1 MSLSTTRDNPTIE
14 AHRFDYNGTILAW
27 ERISMDDSTGSDSDR
42 SHNSTADLSN
52 GSSRPLIILH
62 GWGASKKI
70 MQPLGRML
78 AFHHNCYVID
88 LAGFGE
94 SSEPPLAWNI
104 DDYADSIQAWVEH
117 IGLLKFDILA
127 HSFGGRITLKLL
139 TRPWSKEHVQ
149 NVLITGGA
157 GMKPRR
163 SASFYAKK
171 YVAKILK
178 APFNLLPEPFR
189 SRGLDWLRAT
199 STWKSLGSSEY
210 AVLSGIMRET
220 FVHSVTE
227 YLEPTL
233 PKISHSILLLWGE
246 NDVATPLY
254 QAQRMEKGLSEA
266 ALVVMD
272 GCGHYAFLDKPK
284 QFVAIAEAYLKPT
297 DQED

>member
-1 MSLSTTRDNPTIE
+1 
-14 AHRFDYNGTILAW
+14 
-27 ERISMDDSTGSDSDR
+27 
-42 SHNSTADLSN
+42 
-52 GSSRPLIILH
+52 
-62 GWGASKKI
+62 
-70 MQPLGRML
+70 ML
-78 AFHHNCYVID
+78 AFHHDCYVID

-94 SSEPPLAWNI
+94 SSEPPFAWKI
-104 DDYADSIQAWVEH
+104 DDYADSIQAWADH
-117 IGLLKFDILA
+117 IGLLKFDLLA

-178 APFNLLPEPFR
+178 APFNLLPAPFK

-210 AVLSGIMRET
+210 AVLSGVMRET

-233 PKISHSILLLWGE
+233 PKISHSVLLLWGE
-246 NDVATPLY
+246 NDDATPLY
-254 QAQRMEKGLSEA
+254 QAQRMEKGLTEA

-297 DQED
+297 DQEG

>member
-1 MSLSTTRDNPTIE
+1 MSLSTTGDNPTIQ

-27 ERISMDDSTGSDSDR
+27 EHIRMDHSTGSASDS

-78 AFHHNCYVID
+78 ALHHDCYVID

-94 SSEPPLAWNI
+94 SPEPPFAWKI
-104 DDYADSIQAWVEH
+104 DDYADSIQAWADH
-117 IGLLKFDILA
+117 IGLLKFDLLA

-139 TRPWSKEHVQ
+139 SRPWSEKHVQ

-178 APFNLLPEPFR
+178 APFNLLPEPFK

-210 AVLSGIMRET
+210 AVLSGVMRET

-233 PKISHSILLLWGE
+233 PKISHSVLLLWGE
-246 NDVATPLY
+246 NDDATPLY
-254 QAQRMEKGLSEA
+254 QAQRMEKGLTEA

-284 QFVAIAEAYLKPT
+284 QFVAIAEAYLKPA
-297 DQED
+297 DQEG

>member
-1 MSLSTTRDNPTIE
+1 MSLSTTGDHPTIQ

-27 ERISMDDSTGSDSDR
+27 EHIRMDHSTGSASDS
-42 SHNSTADLSN
+42 SHKSTANLPN
-52 GSSRPLIILH
+52 GLSRPLIILH

-78 AFHHNCYVID
+78 AFHHDCYVID

-94 SSEPPLAWNI
+94 SSEPPLAWKI

-163 SASFYAKK
+163 SAIFYAKK

-178 APFNLLPEPFR
+178 APFNLLPEPFK
-189 SRGLDWLRAT
+189 SQGLDWLRTT

-210 AVLSGIMRET
+210 AVLSGVMRET

-233 PKISHSILLLWGE
+233 PKISHSVLLLWGE
-246 NDVATPLY
+246 NDDATPLY
-254 QAQRMEKGLSEA
+254 QAQRMEKGLAEG
-266 ALVVMD
+266 ALVVME